1 MKIENWT
8 ILGLLIWTNS
18 FAATPTSDR
27 PVALINA
34 KSVAVA
40 IAMISKA
47 KSGVKIR
54 DELKGLTPGMHAIH
68 FHEKGDCQAPSFAS
82 AGGHFEPMKHKHGFY
97 LKDGPHAGDMHNIM
111 VASDG
116 TAKIEIVNTRVTLG
130 KDKFSLLKEG
140 GTALVI
146 HQKQD
151 DYKTQP
157 SGDAGDRLL
166 CGEIK

>member
-1 MKIENWT
+1 MTIKSWT
-8 ILGLLIWTNS
+8 ILNLLIGTS
-18 FAATPTSDR
+18 CFATTPTGDR
-27 PVALINA
+27 PVALINS
-34 KSVAVA
+34 KGEAVA

-47 KSGVKIR
+47 KNGVKIR
-54 DELKGLTPGMHAIH
+54 AELKGLPPGMHAIH

-82 AGGHFEPMKHKHGFY
+82 AGGHFNPQKRKHGFY
-97 LKDGPHAGDMHNIM
+97 LKDGPHAGDMHNFL
-111 VASDG
+111 VAPDG
-116 TAKIEIVNTRVTLG
+116 TAKIEIVNTRVNLG

-151 DYKTQP
+151 DYRTQP
-157 SGDAGDRLL
+157 SGEAGDRLL